1 MPSPV
6 QAGPAPAIMTVLPT
20 RFAPMPDSP
29 AQPDSLYD
37 VLRAR
42 SSRLPVTWLL
52 LATNALVFILMLN
65 AGAGLWHSQN
75 GVQLAWGANFG
86 PATQD
91 GQWWRLGSALFL
103 HFGLLHIAM
112 NLWALWDGGHLV
124 ERIYGHL
131 RFAAIY
137 FASGL
142 FGNLLSLVVQ
152 GNHAVSGGASG
163 AIFGVY
169 GALLIFLWRERRAL
183 HPAEFRW
190 LFRAG
195 IAFTLASIGL
205 GLLIPGIDNSAHI
218 GGLLAGILLGN
229 LLGRPLLG
237 KTPWPPRQRLAGG
250 LLLAGTVVVLLTHI
264 PPPSYRWR
272 DEVAAQAEIQQ
283 FLDQENRIQASWQ
296 EIIRQDR
303 RTADAIQALA
313 ERIEQE
319 ISEPYE
325 ASFEQ
330 LSELNLSPTSPSAAQ
345 VEALRAYSEK
355 RRDSAQ
361 ALARQLRARGQF
373 GPFNQPRLGP
383 PFSTPENIPPK

>member
-1 MPSPV
+1 M

-52 LATNALVFILMLN
+52 LATNALVFSLMLN

-131 RFAAIY
+131 RFAVIY

-152 GNHAVSGGASG
+152 GNQAVSGGASG

-205 GLLIPGIDNSAHI
+205 GLLVPGIDNSAHI
-218 GGLLAGILLGN
+218 GGLLAGLLLGN
-229 LLGRPLLG
+229 LLGRPLLAP
-237 KTPWPPRQRLAGG
+237 TPWPLGQRLAGG
-250 LLLAGTVVVLLTHI
+250 LLLAGAVVVLLTHI

-303 RTADAIQALA
+303 RTADAVQALA

-319 ISEPYE
+319 ISDPYE

-345 VEALRAYSEK
+345 VEALRVYSEK

-361 ALARQLRARGQF
+361 ALAKQLRAQGQF
-373 GPFNQPRLGP
+373 GPLRQPRLGP
-383 PFSTPENIPPK
+383 PFSPAENIPPK